1 MAQRYEIRP
10 DWIARM
16 RQLEGFKIVVIAD
29 DSGSMASIVA
39 ASSATAANPYAPQRS
54 RWDELKEG
62 MNVIVDL
69 ATCLD
74 PEGVDIYFLNRPPVS
89 KVTQHAQVE
98 HLFHQPPGGFTPLS
112 RTLRAVFGNTQQA
125 LAEGKKLLIIIAT
138 DGQPT
143 DDSGNV
149 QINEFFSL
157 LANKPRGVFVQIM
170 ACTDDEGA
178 VQYLN
183 AADENIPLL
192 DVSDDFHSE
201 RREILRAQGAG
212 FHFTYGDYIAKCMLG
227 PIDPCA
233 CKRCSCPPFSP
244 LPLHKHAF
252 SPHRARAPLPQTL
265 TTWTLFSAGATA
277 AAAAAAPLCS
287 QSFR

>member
-1 MAQRYEIRP
+1 
-10 DWIARM
+10 
-16 RQLEGFKIVVIAD
+16 
-29 DSGSMASIVA
+29 
-39 ASSATAANPYAPQRS
+39 
-54 RWDELKEG
+54 
-62 MNVIVDL
+62 
-69 ATCLD
+69 
-74 PEGVDIYFLNRPPVS
+74 
-89 KVTQHAQVE
+89 VTQHAQVE

-212 FHFTYGDYIAKCMLG
+212 FHFTVGDYVVKALLG
-227 PIDPCA
+227 PVDA
-233 CKRCSCPPFSP
+233 YFDGLDGGARLSP
-244 LPLHKHAF
+244 RRVDGGLGVRRGTRDGRLCWIGGG
-252 SPHRARAPLPQTL
+252 HRTPRADGARA
-265 TTWTLFSAGATA
+265 
-277 AAAAAAPLCS
+277 
-287 QSFR
+287 